1 MSDPYIRSLTQK
13 YQLALALAVLRE
25 KPQDISIE
33 NYIEELKSKINN
45 EPSEDLDLT
54 LCSDDFDMQ
63 ESPEKLNNDEEKQV
77 LDEQTNNID
86 NNASQIVTFK
96 VVEELNKVKNYINK
110 RIERRLSNDG
120 SIDSGYRSD
129 SQTKC
134 SFRSSL
140 QLSGNWINQSAHS
153 LFEHITQCPLL
164 GTTHEIIGEI
174 SQVLGQL
181 IDKLHEEERY
191 PSFFDELLD
200 NINFLLKDIHQE
212 SGGEDVL
219 LQKDEK
225 MQRLLLLNKSMHIQ
239 KYTIEKIT
247 SLLENVLSHLTNT
260 EKPYEISN
268 INEIENLSYIFHILE
283 VILQRYIRGKNVTSQ
298 EITNSQLELKK
309 TSITEL
315 WRRKWN
321 PSYRED
327 AIQDFTPKK
336 CVLIHCN
343 EVLNKIVVSCMDGYS
358 LVAFA
363 ALNCFNI
370 LQS

>member
-1 MSDPYIRSLTQK
+1 MNDNVNINDHNKRNETEY
-13 YQLALALAVLRE
+13 E
-25 KPQDISIE
+25 
-33 NYIEELKSKINN
+33 NN
-45 EPSEDLDLT
+45 EE
-54 LCSDDFDMQ
+54 
-63 ESPEKLNNDEEKQV
+63 NND
-77 LDEQTNNID
+77 NNVNTD
-86 NNASQIVTFK
+86 NASQIVTFK

-174 SQVLGQL
+174 AQVLGQL

-200 NINFLLKDIHQE
+200 NINFLLKDIHQG

-247 SLLENVLSHLTNT
+247 SLLENVLSHLINT
-260 EKPYEISN
+260 EEPYEISN
-268 INEIENLSYIFHILE
+268 INEIENMSYIFHILE
-283 VILQRYIRGKNVTSQ
+283 VILQRYVRGKNVTGQ

-321 PSYRED
+321 PNYRED
-327 AIQDFTPKK
+327 AVQDFTPKK